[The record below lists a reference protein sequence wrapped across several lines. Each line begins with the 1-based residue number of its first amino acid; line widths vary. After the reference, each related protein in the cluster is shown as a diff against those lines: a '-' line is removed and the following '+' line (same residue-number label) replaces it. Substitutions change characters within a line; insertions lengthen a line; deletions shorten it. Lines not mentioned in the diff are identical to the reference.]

1 MGLKF
6 LRVPSA
12 KHFSLMNAVLLTRY
26 DYAELVWI
34 LWPRLDLYTQNVI
47 FFCKSFAWY
56 TKCSRKINRIT
67 KMNRKSRDESNESN

>member
-34 LWPRLDLYTQNVI
+34 LWPRLDLYTQNVK
-47 FFCKSFAWY
+47 FL
-56 TKCSRKINRIT
+56 
-67 KMNRKSRDESNESN
+67 